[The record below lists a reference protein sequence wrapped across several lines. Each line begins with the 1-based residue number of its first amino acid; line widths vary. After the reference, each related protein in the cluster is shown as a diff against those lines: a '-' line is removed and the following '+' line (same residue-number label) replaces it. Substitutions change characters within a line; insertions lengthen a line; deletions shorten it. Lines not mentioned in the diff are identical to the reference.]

1 MKYDKKEYNRLKK
14 VLGILVK
21 NNLSW
26 DEIKIGVEQVYTNI
40 SDTQN
45 PRMEEFTKK
54 YDVLDLI
61 RSKSKLLAV
70 HFIDKEHLLIAEVF
84 FYNKAPNGLLFF
96 LNQFK
101 RNSGSWHQDQ
111 VAIYTSSNVESV

>member
-40 SDTQN
+40 SVTDQN
-45 PRMEEFTKK
+45 EYKK
-54 YDVLDLI
+54 ATINSFLI
-61 RSKSKLLAV
+61 PAFR
-70 HFIDKEHLLIAEVF
+70 
-84 FYNKAPNGLLFF
+84 
-96 LNQFK
+96 
-101 RNSGSWHQDQ
+101 
-111 VAIYTSSNVESV
+111 